1 MRHIVLDTETT
12 GLSFQSGH
20 RIVEIGCVELWNY
33 LPTGNTFQSYINP
46 RRSMDPGATRVSGI
60 TDAMLVDKPTFDEIA
75 KSFLDFIQNDPL
87 VIHNAPFDMGFLN
100 GELGLLKYIP
110 IDGARAIDTVV
121 MARKL
126 FPGSPA
132 NLDALCR
139 RFEIDLSARTKH
151 GALLDAQLLAEV
163 YLHLNGGRQPD
174 LELANALA
182 AQSVMPIQKRT
193 IRPSRIF
200 PVASCDLQKHEAFL
214 KTIKEPLWDKSA

>member
-33 LPTGNTFQSYINP
+33 LPTGKTFHAYVNP

-60 TDAMLVDKPTFDEIA
+60 TDEMLVDKPTFDHIA
-75 KSFLDFIQNDPL
+75 KNFLDFIEEDPL
-87 VIHNAPFDMGFLN
+87 VIHNAPFDMSFLN
-100 GELGLLKYIP
+100 GELGLLKFAALP
-110 IDGARAIDTVV
+110 MTRAIDTVV
-121 MARKL
+121 MARKM

-151 GALLDAQLLAEV
+151 GALLDAQLLADV

-174 LELANALA
+174 LELETQALETTTLQSQRIKRA
-182 AQSVMPIQKRT
+182 ART
-193 IRPSRIF
+193 FILPQEDF
-200 PVASCDLQKHEAFL
+200 QKHKEFL
-214 KTIKEPLWDKSA
+214 KTMKDPLWEKSA

>member
-33 LPTGNTFQSYINP
+33 LPTGKTFHTYINP
-46 RRSMDPGATRVSGI
+46 GRLMDAGATRVSGI
-60 TDAMLVDKPTFDEIA
+60 TDGMLLDKPPFEKIA
-75 KSFLDFIQNDPL
+75 GLFLEFIQNDPL

-100 GELGLLKYIP
+100 GELNLLRRASL
-110 IDGARAIDTVV
+110 DASRAIDTVV
-121 MARKL
+121 MARRI

-163 YLHLNGGRQPD
+163 YLHLSGGRQLD
-174 LELANALA
+174 LDMTTQTLV
-182 AQSVMPIQKRT
+182 QGVTPVHKKYRT
-193 IRPSRIF
+193 PREFSLSKED
-200 PVASCDLQKHEAFL
+200 VQKHEDFIN
-214 KTIKEPLWDKSA
+214 TIKNSLWKQSC